1 MGARGGRH
9 QGGFFLGLSGTP
21 LRRRP
26 RACCRFAH
34 DVTGLPACPCLPL
47 PADPSMHAISYAC
60 TSPNDKW
67 WVGQSMDNQ
76 SERAAGPRSG
86 ERGRG

>member
-1 MGARGGRH
+1 MKQRSAAAAIME
-9 QGGFFLGLSGTP
+9 FV
-21 LRRRP
+21 
-26 RACCRFAH
+26 AH
-34 DVTGLPACPCLPL
+34 PAALPAC

-76 SERAAGPRSG
+76 SEPGGAVWRGAAL
-86 ERGRG
+86 RGAV